1 MNFEPRKGF
10 KLNKHEGLIP
20 VKTIVPASEL
30 LLETDL
36 LRASPVQARSN
47 KRLTAL
53 LDAAATI
60 VQRHGYEELT
70 TAAVAKEAGA
80 SIGTVYRY
88 FEDRVAVLKAL
99 STRNYERTIV
109 KALAALTASRPGSP
123 SEALHVVFE
132 AYLDLFRTEVGYR
145 SLRTGDVLDIR
156 PDQTTPGTRRAVDEL
171 LTDFESHYSFKRTD
185 AIAHTLEVGIVTI
198 DALLARAFRNSA
210 TGDESFITTARS
222 VAHAAA
228 RDIAG

>member
-10 KLNKHEGLIP
+10 KLNKHEGLKP
-20 VKTIVPASEL
+20 VNTIVPASEL

-36 LRASPVQARSN
+36 LRAAPVQARSN

-60 VQRHGYEELT
+60 VQRRGYEELT

-99 STRNYERTIV
+99 ATRNYERTIV
-109 KALAALTASRPGSP
+109 RSLAALTAARPGSP

-132 AYLDLFRTEVGYR
+132 AYLDLFRSEVGYR

-156 PDQTTPGTRRAVDEL
+156 PNQTIASARRLVDEL
-171 LTDFESHYSFKRTD
+171 LTDFDKHYSFTRTD
-185 AIAHTLEVGIVTI
+185 AIAQTLEVSIVTI
-198 DALLARAFRNSA
+198 DALLARAFRDSD
-210 TGDESFITTARS
+210 TGDDSFITAARS